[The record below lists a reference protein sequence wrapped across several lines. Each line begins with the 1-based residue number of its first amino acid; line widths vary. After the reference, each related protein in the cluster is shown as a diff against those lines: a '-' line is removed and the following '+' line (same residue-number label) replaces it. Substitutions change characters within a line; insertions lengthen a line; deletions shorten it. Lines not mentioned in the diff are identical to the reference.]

1 MKIKVNDV
9 NEASWRDMQV
19 KSNLPENLRKLE
31 EIAYNLWWCW
41 DSDARNLFRNIDRT
55 AWKEASS
62 NPIRLAT
69 VLPYKKLLELSEDKQ
84 FLERLYAIMEESLSQ
99 GELDVDTISA
109 KLGYS
114 RTKLFYKIKAIVGQ
128 TPNEFFTTY
137 KLNKSL
143 ELLRSGKYKI
153 SAVAE
158 MVGFSSA
165 SHFSNLFK
173 KKFGMLPSQYR
184 E

>member
-62 NPIRLAT
+62 NPIRLAS

-84 FLERLYAIMEESLSQ
+84 FLERLDPKGWSS
-99 GELDVDTISA
+99 DTD
-109 KLGYS
+109 K
-114 RTKLFYKIKAIVGQ
+114 TV
-128 TPNEFFTTY
+128 
-137 KLNKSL
+137 
-143 ELLRSGKYKI
+143 
-153 SAVAE
+153 AVIECSPLVPFRFIAT
-158 MVGFSSA
+158 
-165 SHFSNLFK
+165 
-173 KKFGMLPSQYR
+173 
-184 E
+184 

>member
-69 VLPYKKLLELSEDKQ
+69 VLPY
-84 FLERLYAIMEESLSQ
+84 
-99 GELDVDTISA
+99 
-109 KLGYS
+109 
-114 RTKLFYKIKAIVGQ
+114 LFYTRGLAGVESGRAAILASVEPIVAALVGVVAFGEPLGLGVVLGLACILA
-128 TPNEFFTTY
+128 TVF
-137 KLNKSL
+137 
-143 ELLRSGKYKI
+143 LLR
-153 SAVAE
+153 
-158 MVGFSSA
+158 
-165 SHFSNLFK
+165 
-173 KKFGMLPSQYR
+173 
-184 E
+184 